1 MDIHRIPRAVIAQ
14 RREEPGDDILSALVH
29 STLDGKPLSN
39 QVLRNVFVLFITA
52 GNETTRN
59 TTSHALKL
67 FADHPEQWSLLLKN
81 RALDTSAVEELV
93 RCASPVVYFRRT
105 AQANTE
111 IGDVEIARG
120 DRVVMFYESAN
131 RDESVFRDPLTFD
144 ITRQPNP
151 HVGFGGGG
159 IHFCLGANLA
169 RLELRALFSHLA
181 SRVAAIEAGEPSYL
195 LSHAVNSI
203 TSMPVTL
210 IPR

>member
-1 MDIHRIPRAVIAQ
+1 MDIHRIARAVIAQ

-29 STLDGKPLSN
+29 STLDGRPLSD
-39 QVLRNVFVLFITA
+39 QFLRNVFVLFIAA

-67 FADHPEQWSLLLKN
+67 FADHPEQWSLLLRN

-105 AQANTE
+105 ARADTE
-111 IGDVEIARG
+111 IGGVEITRG

-131 RDESVFRDPLTFD
+131 RDESVLRDPPKFD

-151 HVGFGGGG
+151 VGFGGGG

-203 TSMPVTL
+203 MSMPVTL
-210 IPR
+210 VAR